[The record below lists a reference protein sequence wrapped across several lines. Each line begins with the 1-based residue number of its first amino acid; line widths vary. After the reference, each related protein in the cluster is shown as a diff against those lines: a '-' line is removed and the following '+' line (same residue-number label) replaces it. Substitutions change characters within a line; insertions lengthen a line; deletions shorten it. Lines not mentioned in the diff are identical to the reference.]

1 MLKRKGT
8 SNVNVRNG
16 LDKPI
21 TKFKTKYQQKGN
33 DIKADEETKRERER
47 ERERPG
53 LGGGWDSSSQL
64 SSKLAMK
71 EARTYGERSQER
83 REISARV
90 CFFKAHLNLSPL
102 LSNPNL

>member
-8 SNVNVRNG
+8 SNVNVRNR

-33 DIKADEETKRERER
+33 DIKADEETER

-71 EARTYGERSQER
+71 EAKTYGERSQEK

-90 CFFKAHLNLSPL
+90 CFF
-102 LSNPNL
+102 

>member
-1 MLKRKGT
+1 MLKRKGM

-33 DIKADEETKRERER
+33 DIKADEET

-71 EARTYGERSQER
+71 EARTYGERSQEK

>member
-33 DIKADEETKRERER
+33 DIKADEETERERER
-47 ERERPG
+47 ERERETWTWRWVG
-53 LGGGWDSSSQL
+53 LQLATKLKACDEGGEDLWRK
-64 SSKLAMK
+64 KLRK
-71 EARTYGERSQER
+71 KRDKRKS
-83 REISARV
+83 V
-90 CFFKAHLNLSPL
+90 FF
-102 LSNPNL
+102 

>member
-33 DIKADEETKRERER
+33 DIKAYEETERERER
-47 ERERPG
+47 ERE
-53 LGGGWDSSSQL
+53 LDLEVGGTR
-64 SSKLAMK
+64 
-71 EARTYGERSQER
+71 AR
-83 REISARV
+83 
-90 CFFKAHLNLSPL
+90 N
-102 LSNPNL
+102 